1 MKFNIFLKCA
11 NFEAKFILYLTCVSF
26 VLLNIDI
33 MLIFTRLKNIVY
45 NESKKFR

>member
-1 MKFNIFLKCA
+1 MKFNILLKSPYFKA
-11 NFEAKFILYLTCVSF
+11 EYILSTTCVSF
-26 VLLNIDI
+26 VLMNIDI